1 MKSKYKLF
9 LFWVS
14 IGTAIG
20 GAIYINSLFF
30 FADETDIITDNII
43 PESIELKTPEDIDIV
58 DIAIKNII
66 VYPNRSDQES
76 IYIDIEI
83 QNING
88 NETVQVSLS
97 NANNL
102 IGSDQISLK
111 SNQKVYFQSF
121 LLKDNIDF
129 KSKFDVKI
137 SSLKLEDNIAN
148 NRYSFNVNLESDN
161 PKIAIISGNLNFN
174 SMAIINHVANDFDHF
189 IPDFETGIH
198 DFKDFWFKR
207 YDLVIFDNFPN
218 HIISDEW
225 RELFVRKIN
234 SQNTA
239 LILSIGNN
247 QNFDSLMKLSP
258 LFGVKIDSKEDI
270 NNISKRTFFEKNQF
284 KSVLINNANFYED
297 FFNEKNNYF
306 EESLKWALE
315 NKKLHYNFF
324 LGSEHYNINDKIFIY
339 GFSNRVDL
347 EKKIFTAKISIDD
360 RYLYNKR
367 LYFNPI
373 SDYYFSQFNIDNFG
387 NYKIEIIDENDFI
400 LETISVN
407 IVEELSKL

>member
-1 MKSKYKLF
+1 MRKNNIYLF
-9 LFWVS
+9 LFILLTIFSVDYIINNSIDDLDIDKDIVVENEIVS
-14 IGTAIG
+14 
-20 GAIYINSLFF
+20 
-30 FADETDIITDNII
+30 EDIITD
-43 PESIELKTPEDIDIV
+43 L
-58 DIAIKNII
+58 AIKNII
-66 VYPNRSDQES
+66 VYPNRSDQKS

-88 NETVQVSLS
+88 DETVQVSLS
-97 NANNL
+97 NDNNL

-121 LLKDNIDF
+121 LLRDNIDF
-129 KSKFDVKI
+129 KSKFDVKV

-148 NRYSFNVNLESDN
+148 NRYSFNVSLESDN

-174 SMAIINHVANDFDHF
+174 SMAIISHVANDFDHF
-189 IPDFETGIH
+189 IPDFETRIH
-198 DFKDFWFKR
+198 DFKDFWFKK

-218 HIISDEW
+218 HIISDKW
-225 RELFVRKIN
+225 LELFVRKIY

-247 QNFDSLMKLSP
+247 QNFDSLIKLSP

-270 NNISKRTFFEKNQF
+270 ANISKRTFFEKNQF

-297 FFNEKNNYF
+297 FFNEKNDYF
-306 EESLKWALE
+306 NKSLKWALE
-315 NKKLHYNFF
+315 NKKLRYNFF
-324 LGSEHYNINDKIFIY
+324 LGSEHHQINDKVFIY
-339 GFSNRVDL
+339 GFSNRIDL

-360 RYLYNKR
+360 RYLYDKK

-373 SDYYFSQFNIDNFG
+373 SDYYFSQFNIDDFG

>member
-1 MKSKYKLF
+1 MRKNNIYLF
-9 LFWVS
+9 LFILLTIFSVDYIINNSIDDSDIDKDIVVENEIVS
-14 IGTAIG
+14 
-20 GAIYINSLFF
+20 
-30 FADETDIITDNII
+30 EDIITD
-43 PESIELKTPEDIDIV
+43 L
-58 DIAIKNII
+58 AIKNII
-66 VYPNRSDQES
+66 VYPNRSDQKS

-88 NETVQVSLS
+88 DETVQVSLS

-121 LLKDNIDF
+121 LLRDNIDF
-129 KSKFDVKI
+129 KSKFDVKV

-148 NRYSFNVNLESDN
+148 NRYSFNVSLESDN

-174 SMAIINHVANDFDHF
+174 SMAIISPVANDFDHF

-218 HIISDEW
+218 HIISDKW
-225 RELFVRKIN
+225 LELFVRKIY

-247 QNFDSLMKLSP
+247 QNFDSLIKLSP

-270 NNISKRTFFEKNQF
+270 ANISKRTFFEKNQF

-297 FFNEKNNYF
+297 FFNEKNDYF
-306 EESLKWALE
+306 DKSLKWALE
-315 NKKLHYNFF
+315 NKKLRYNFF
-324 LGSEHYNINDKIFIY
+324 LGSEHHKINDKVFIY
-339 GFSNRVDL
+339 GFSNRIDL

-360 RYLYNKR
+360 RYLYDKK

-373 SDYYFSQFNIDNFG
+373 SDYYFSQFKIDDFG

>member
-129 KSKFDVKI
+129 KSKFDVKV

-148 NRYSFNVNLESDN
+148 NRYSFNVSLESNN

-315 NKKLHYNFF
+315 NKKLFF
-324 LGSEHYNINDKIFIY
+324 F
-339 GFSNRVDL
+339 R
-347 EKKIFTAKISIDD
+347 
-360 RYLYNKR
+360 KR
-367 LYFNPI
+367 TL
-373 SDYYFSQFNIDNFG
+373 
-387 NYKIEIIDENDFI
+387 
-400 LETISVN
+400 
-407 IVEELSKL
+407 

>member
-1 MKSKYKLF
+1 MRKNNIYLF
-9 LFWVS
+9 LFILLTIFSVDYIINNSIDDLDIDKDIVVENEIVS
-14 IGTAIG
+14 
-20 GAIYINSLFF
+20 
-30 FADETDIITDNII
+30 EDIITD
-43 PESIELKTPEDIDIV
+43 L
-58 DIAIKNII
+58 AIKNII
-66 VYPNRSDQES
+66 VYPNRSDQKS

-88 NETVQVSLS
+88 DETVQVSLS

-121 LLKDNIDF
+121 LLRDNIDF
-129 KSKFDVKI
+129 KSKFDVKV

-148 NRYSFNVNLESDN
+148 NRYSFNVSLESDN

-174 SMAIINHVANDFDHF
+174 SMAIISHVANDFDHF

-218 HIISDEW
+218 HIISDKW
-225 RELFVRKIN
+225 LELFVRKIY

-247 QNFDSLMKLSP
+247 QNFDSLIKLSP

-270 NNISKRTFFEKNQF
+270 ANISKRTFFEKNQF

-297 FFNEKNNYF
+297 FFNEKNDYF
-306 EESLKWALE
+306 DKSLKWALE
-315 NKKLHYNFF
+315 NKKLRYNFF
-324 LGSEHYNINDKIFIY
+324 LGSEHHKINDKVFIY
-339 GFSNRVDL
+339 GFSNRIDL

-360 RYLYNKR
+360 RYLYDKK

-373 SDYYFSQFNIDNFG
+373 SDYYFSQFKIDDFG

>member
-1 MKSKYKLF
+1 MRKNNIYLF
-9 LFWVS
+9 LFVLLTIFLIDS
-14 IGTAIG
+14 I
-20 GAIYINSLFF
+20 INKSI
-30 FADETDIITDNII
+30 DDSDIDKDIITKNEIISDDIITD
-43 PESIELKTPEDIDIV
+43 L
-58 DIAIKNII
+58 AIKNII
-66 VYPNRSDQES
+66 VYPNRSDQKS

-102 IGSDQISLK
+102 IGSNQINLK

-121 LLKDNIDF
+121 LLKDNINF
-129 KSKFDVKI
+129 ESKFDVKV
-137 SSLKLEDNIAN
+137 SSLKHENNIEN

-174 SMAIINHVANDFDHF
+174 SMAIINHIGNNFDHF
-189 IPDFETGIH
+189 IPNFGTGIH
-198 DFKDFWFKR
+198 DFKDFWFKK
-207 YDLVIFDNFPN
+207 YDLVILDNFPN
-218 HIISDEW
+218 HIISDKW
-225 RELFVRKIN
+225 LELFIRKLY

-247 QNFDSLMKLSP
+247 QNFDSLIKLSP
-258 LFGVKIDSKEDI
+258 LFGVKTD
-270 NNISKRTFFEKNQF
+270 
-284 KSVLINNANFYED
+284 
-297 FFNEKNNYF
+297 
-306 EESLKWALE
+306 SLKWALE
-315 NKKLHYNFF
+315 NKKLRYNFF
-324 LGSEHYNINDKIFIY
+324 LGSEHYKINDKIFIY
-339 GFSNRVDL
+339 GFSNRIDL

-360 RYLYNKR
+360 KYLYNKK